1 MFLCLIYGFS
11 THPGIGYASLALLVF
26 ESLVTTTCLVPVLE
40 FLFQSLP
47 PIIAPIQHPCFILI
61 HAIIVIPVSMHVS
74 SALSLR
80 LKAQFSNGKPMTCVP
95 GLGFAQGC
103 RGVVLVEAV
112 FGQGLKDGRTTAVG
126 TYAVVAW
133 CGHWWVLGM
142 SWQQR
147 LVRVGFLYCVDS
159 TAAREV
165 SEEMWK
171 GEKLKGR

>member
-1 MFLCLIYGFS
+1 MD
-11 THPGIGYASLALLVF
+11 
-26 ESLVTTTCLVPVLE
+26 
-40 FLFQSLP
+40 
-47 PIIAPIQHPCFILI
+47 
-61 HAIIVIPVSMHVS
+61 VS

-95 GLGFAQGC
+95 GPCVPGLGFAQGC

-112 FGQGLKDGRTTAVG
+112 FGQGPKDGRTTAVG

-147 LVRVGFLYCVDS
+147 LVRVGFLYCFDS

-165 SEEMWK
+165 SEQMWK